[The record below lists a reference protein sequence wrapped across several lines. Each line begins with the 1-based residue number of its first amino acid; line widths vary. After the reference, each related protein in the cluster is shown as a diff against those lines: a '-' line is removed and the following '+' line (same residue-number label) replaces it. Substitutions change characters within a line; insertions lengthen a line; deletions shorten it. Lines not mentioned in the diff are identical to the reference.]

1 MRMIVKQSNQ
11 DDSINERVQK
21 RRWHKRWRASVRLE
35 LAKFLK
41 GENEPRDLIYFSG
54 KLIG

>member
-1 MRMIVKQSNQ
+1 MIVKQSNQ